1 MPLIALAK
9 IKQRRLQRAER
20 EARSQLAL
28 LQAAEQAE
36 AKAVDTHLAFQRGSR
51 EEQQRLFAAHV
62 GQLIDC
68 RALEHWR
75 RQVSLLGEREA
86 SLHGQVVA
94 CEEALARRNT
104 AHQQAQA
111 QLAQTRQKRDSFVQ
125 LRDEVH
131 QRATRLAEYRQ
142 ELELEEHC
150 LHSGLQP

>member
-1 MPLIALAK
+1 MPLTALAK
-9 IKQRRLQRAER
+9 IKQRRLQRTER

-28 LQAAEQAE
+28 LQAAER
-36 AKAVDTHLAFQRGSR
+36 AKAQSVESYLAFQRRSR

-75 RQVSLLGEREA
+75 RQVGLLGEREA

-94 CEEALARRNT
+94 CEEALTRRYT

-111 QLAQTRQKRDSFVQ
+111 QLAKTRQTRDSFVQ
-125 LRDEVH
+125 LRDEANQH
-131 QRATRLAEYRQ
+131 ATQLAECRQ
-142 ELELEEHC
+142 ELELEEHFF
-150 LHSGLQP
+150 HGGLQP

>member
-1 MPLIALAK
+1 MPLTALAK

-36 AKAVDTHLAFQRGSR
+36 AKAVDAHLAFRRGSR

-68 RALEHWR
+68 RALEHWC

-94 CEEALARRNT
+94 CEEVLARRYT
-104 AHQQAQA
+104 ANQQAQA

-125 LRDEVH
+125 LRDEAH
-131 QRATRLAEYRQ
+131 QRATWLAEYRQ
-142 ELELEEHC
+142 EQELEEHC
-150 LHSGLQP
+150 LHGGLQP

>member
-1 MPLIALAK
+1 MPLTALAK
-9 IKQRRLQRAER
+9 IKQRRLERAER

-28 LQAAEQAE
+28 LQAAE
-36 AKAVDTHLAFQRGSR
+36 KARAHSVESYLAFQRGSR

-68 RALEHWR
+68 RALQHWR

-94 CEEALARRNT
+94 CEEALARRYT

-111 QLAQTRQKRDSFVQ
+111 QLARTRQKRDSFVQ
-125 LRDEVH
+125 LRDEAH
-131 QRATRLAEYRQ
+131 QRATRLTERRQ
-142 ELELEEHC
+142 ELELEEHA
-150 LHSGLQP
+150 LLGGLQP

>member
-1 MPLIALAK
+1 MPLTALAK

-28 LQAAEQAE
+28 LQATEQAE
-36 AKAVDTHLAFQRGSR
+36 AQAVEAHLAFCRGSR

-62 GQLIDC
+62 GQLTDC

-75 RQVSLLGEREA
+75 RQVGLLGEREA

-94 CEEALARRNT
+94 CKAALARQYT

-111 QLAQTRQKRDSFVQ
+111 QLAQTRKKRDSFVQ
-125 LRDEVH
+125 LRDQAH
-131 QRATRLAEYRQ
+131 LRATRLAERRQ
-142 ELELEEHC
+142 EFELEEHC
-150 LHSGLQP
+150 LHGGLQP

>member
-1 MPLIALAK
+1 MPLTALAH

-20 EARSQLAL
+20 EARSQLAF
-28 LQAAEQAE
+28 LQKAEK
-36 AKAVDTHLAFQRGSR
+36 AKAQSVESYLAFQRGSR

-94 CEEALARRNT
+94 CEEALARQHT

-125 LRDEVH
+125 LRDEAH
-131 QRATRLAEYRQ
+131 LRAARLAECRQ
-142 ELELEEHC
+142 ELELEEHR
-150 LHSGLQP
+150 LHGGLQP

>member
-1 MPLIALAK
+1 MPLTALAK
-9 IKQRRLQRAER
+9 IKQRRLQQAER

-36 AKAVDTHLAFQRGSR
+36 AKALDAHLAFQRGSR

-75 RQVSLLGEREA
+75 RQVGLLGEREA
-86 SLHGQVVA
+86 SLHGQAVA
-94 CEEALARRNT
+94 CKGALARRYT

-125 LRDEVH
+125 LRDEAH
-131 QRATRLAEYRQ
+131 QRATRLAQCRQ

-150 LHSGLQP
+150 SHGGLQP